1 MAIVWFTDRDRQDMA
16 DAREERRV
24 LYELTEKYTVYREA
38 DRDAKPLTEGQLRIL
53 DGELTIDP
61 SRRRKAEGE
70 ER

>member
-24 LYELTEKYTVYREA
+24 LDELDRRYTRYV
-38 DRDAKPLTEGQLRIL
+38 EGSEVPISPRLLRLLETL
-53 DGELTIDP
+53 DLSP
-61 SRRRKAEGE
+61 RRRAEGE